1 MDNQMTSTSET
12 KGQLPY
18 PADLSYLLLSALGL
32 WMRTTK
38 LEAWGFTWGRG
49 SHLILVQQNSD
60 IQYQTSLLTGR

>member
-1 MDNQMTSTSET
+1 MTSTSET

-38 LEAWGFTWGRG
+38 LEAWGFT
-49 SHLILVQQNSD
+49 
-60 IQYQTSLLTGR
+60 